1 MSGRLVSEDRLPGRI
16 AAVRFRA
23 EEIIFPTTAME
34 GADAVDAAQT
44 ATIAMRAIVLAAQVA
59 GVDVEAMMI
68 QTNRVTM
75 IQIFRRR
82 SAFPHHS
89 RRV

>member
-23 EEIIFPTTAME
+23 EEIISPTTAME
-34 GADAVDAAQT
+34 GADAVDAVQT
-44 ATIAMRAIVLAAQVA
+44 ATIAMRAIVLAAQVVGA
-59 GVDVEAMMI
+59 AVEAMMI
-68 QTNRVTM
+68 QT
-75 IQIFRRR
+75 IRRR

>member
-23 EEIIFPTTAME
+23 EEIISPTTAME
-34 GADAVDAAQT
+34 GADAVGAVQT